1 MIIVGYQGIG
11 KSTLASKDKKYIDL
25 ESSNFF
31 VNGERD
37 KDWYRVY
44 VNIAINLHH
53 QGYIVFTSSHNVVRD
68 ELVKRGFKS
77 EVGICFPDLSLK
89 DAWLE
94 KLKDRYDSTRLEK
107 DYKAYMNALVAYDNN
122 IMELDNDCDHYGF
135 NKLVIKDMDYKLEDI
150 LNQV

>member
-1 MIIVGYQGIG
+1 MIIAGYQGIG

-37 KDWYRVY
+37 KDWYKVY
-44 VNIAINLHH
+44 VNIAIDLHH
-53 QGYIVFTSSHNVVRD
+53 QGYIVFTSPHKVVRD
-68 ELVKRGFKS
+68 ELLKHVFTS

-94 KLKDRYDSTRLEK
+94 KLKDRYHSTRLEK
-107 DYKAYMNALVAYDNN
+107 DYKAYMNALVAYDNT
-122 IMELDNDCDHYGF
+122 IIELDNYCDHYRF
-135 NKLVIKDMDYKLEDI
+135 NKFIIKDMDYKLEDV